1 MNKATK
7 RFTVI
12 IGIVMS
18 VAMVGSLLIPLFSGQ
33 VGYTENLAE
42 TPRPTPLPEPTYPPP
57 PDIAVIDFDQMLL
70 HPSGLFTLAVPT
82 GWQSSSHSSTV
93 DELRAGLSN
102 SAAHS
107 VVEARI
113 IKNSDGISD
122 ASDLSAFFSRDWLGQ
137 TWRDYWNW
145 EETSRKIAEDGS
157 VVIDFN
163 LQRSRTH
170 FIARQVSWLQ
180 EGDIYSAR
188 VVTAENAPQELKFL
202 LDGVIDGVRRLE
214 VYRDAPFD
222 WNAYFDN
229 ADKHMIRFPSA
240 WEVTDAA
247 QGLPATIVGDA
258 VILVVET
265 QDVALNSESDA
276 LDWMGKWRDGIEALT
291 VESVESGD
299 ASGYLVSYRR
309 STLDGAPESGLALM
323 LHGSDNRLHVANARV
338 GEVDVDLLQLENDDY
353 GLREVLDSFHLL
365 PALDASTDQ

>member
-7 RFTVI
+7 RFTVVV
-12 IGIVMS
+12 GIVMS

-42 TPRPTPLPEPTYPPP
+42 TPRPTPLPEPTFPPP
-57 PDIAVIDFDQMLL
+57 PDVSVIDFDQLLL

-82 GWQSSSHSSTV
+82 GWQSASHSNTP

-102 SAAHS
+102 SDAVS

-113 IKNSDGISD
+113 IKNDDGISES
-122 ASDLSAFFSRDWLGQ
+122 SDLSAFFSRDWLDR
-137 TWRDYWNW
+137 TWRDYWTW
-145 EETSRKIAEDGS
+145 EETSRKITENGS

-180 EGDIYSAR
+180 DGDIVSAR

-202 LDGVIDGVRRLE
+202 LDGTVNGVRRLD

-229 ADKHMIRFPSA
+229 TDKHMIRFPSA

-258 VILVVET
+258 VTLVVET
-265 QDVALNSESDA
+265 QDVALNSENDA
-276 LDWMGKWRDGIEALT
+276 TDWIGKWRDGIEALT

-299 ASGYLVSYRR
+299 AAGYLVSYRR
-309 STLDGAPESGLALM
+309 ATLDGAPESGMALM
-323 LHGSDNRLHVANARV
+323 LHGSDDRLHMANARV
-338 GEVDVDLLQLENDDY
+338 SDVDVDLLGAANDDY
-353 GLREVLDSFHLL
+353 GLREVLDSFRLL
-365 PALDASTDQ
+365 PALDASTD